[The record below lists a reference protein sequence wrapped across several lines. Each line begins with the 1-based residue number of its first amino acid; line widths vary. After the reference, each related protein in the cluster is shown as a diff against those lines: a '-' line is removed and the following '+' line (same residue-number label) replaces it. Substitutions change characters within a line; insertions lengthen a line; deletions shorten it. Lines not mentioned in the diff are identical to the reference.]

1 MYLKRLDIQGFKSFA
16 DKIVLD
22 FNSGITSVVGP
33 NGSGKSNIA
42 DAIRWVLGEQSIKT
56 LRGSKMEDV
65 IFAGTEHRKPLGF
78 AEVSIT
84 IDNSD
89 GALPIAYAEVTVTRR
104 IFRSGESEYLI
115 NKSACRLKDITELFL
130 DTGIGRDGYSV
141 IGQGRVDEILS
152 TRSEDR
158 RHIFE
163 EASGIMKYKVRK
175 LDAEKKLELTRQNL
189 ERINDILTELESQLG
204 PLKEQSE
211 TARRYLDL
219 RESLKELDVQV
230 YLDSMDKFKEKLKD
244 LEEQYKTVK
253 DNVEAENAKLE
264 EITGSN
270 RQKTDLLKSF
280 DEKLE
285 TVRQQFYEMD
295 GHLERCNSDIKLNN
309 EKMANLELNIGRLD
323 AETAELQAKLSGIGK
338 EEAGKQDKLK
348 YLERQLRDYTSKLEE
363 YEKQMDELLKTLD
376 ENERYIEQLKT
387 GVMDKMD
394 IQSDKKLQISNVK
407 THMEN
412 MHKRQKSID
421 HEVYQHTVEN
431 DRERMKKE
439 DLTESI
445 RHASEEIRKQKAKQ
459 QELLKERGESDK
471 MLEEMRIRQSKLK
484 SDIQFKSS
492 RVKTLREME
501 QNLEGYNR
509 SVRQI
514 LQECR
519 ESAEFGK
526 GIHGALAQLLKVDR
540 KYEAAI
546 EMTLG
551 SALQNIVTQTEEAA
565 KKAIEYL
572 KTNKL
577 GRATFLPIS
586 SVNGKTFDA
595 SMLGRISASQGF
607 CGVASGLVQ
616 YDPKYAGIMESLLGR
631 VVVADNLDNAIKMA
645 RSFGYS
651 FRIVTLEGDILSTG
665 GSMSGG
671 SLENRGP
678 NILSRSREITDLENE
693 LQALKSADAALEKD
707 IRLLAEDI
715 AQINSELASI
725 ENDMKNNELVKIRDE
740 SHLAQVE
747 ENMKRITARTD
758 MLKQEREQLDRQLAE
773 ISKELEKYQQELGA
787 IEQEISD
794 AKATIAGH
802 QDKHKEDQAVRDA
815 LHTDITDFK
824 ISVNSIKESMDTVRE
839 TTERLAGEKD
849 SLTKGISRKG
859 AEKAKA
865 LEEISHLR
873 ELNEGLNAVIRRH
886 EEEKAGKTF
895 ELDRL
900 TEERKLLE
908 EDLYDIVNKI
918 NDANKNILLLQEEFS
933 RVEVKKAKLETEME
947 ALQDRMWNEYEL
959 TYSSALEYVKAK
971 YGAQESGK
979 TEFSNEKSGDSQP
992 KRDIGSLAQA
1002 QKKINELKNAIKDL
1016 GPVNVASIEEYIK
1029 SKERFEFMSAQRN
1042 DMEQAREKLLRVV
1055 QEMTSIMKKQFLE
1068 QFKLINENFNIVFKE
1083 LFSGGRANLMLADQE
1098 NVLESGIEI
1107 EVQPPGKK
1115 LQNMMLLSGGERAF
1129 TAIAL
1134 LFAILRLKPSP
1145 FCVLDEIEAALDDA
1159 NVYRFAD
1166 YLRRYSAQTQFV
1178 MVTHRKGTM
1187 EGSDM
1192 LYGVTM
1198 QEHGVSRIV
1207 SMKLGEK
1214 VG

>member
-1 MYLKRLDIQGFKSFA
+1 MYLKRLDMQGFKSFA
-16 DKIVLD
+16 EKISLD
-22 FNSGITSVVGP
+22 FSGGITSVVGP

-56 LRGSKMEDV
+56 LRGAKMEDV

-89 GALPIAYAEVTVTRR
+89 SALPIEFGEVTITRR

-115 NKSACRLKDITELFL
+115 NKTPCRLKDITELLL

-152 TRSEDR
+152 SRSEDR

-175 LDAEKKLELTRQNL
+175 LEAEKKLELTRVNL
-189 ERINDILTELESQLG
+189 ERINDIIIELESQLG

-211 TARRYLDL
+211 TARKYLDL
-219 RESLKELDVQV
+219 RENLKELEVNV
-230 YLDSMDKFKEKLKD
+230 YLDSMEKFKDKLKD
-244 LEEQYKTVK
+244 LDEQYKTVK
-253 DNVEAENAKLE
+253 DNVDVENNKLE
-264 EITGSN
+264 EITSSN
-270 RQKTDLLKSF
+270 RDKTDLLKSF

-285 TVRQQFYEMD
+285 AARQQFYALE
-295 GHLERCNSDIKLNN
+295 GNLERCSSDIKLNN
-309 EKMANLELNIGRLD
+309 EKIGNLLQNINRLD
-323 AETAELQAKLSGIGK
+323 SEAEEFKSKMAGLDK

-348 YLERQLRDYTSKLEE
+348 YLEKQLNDYTTKLSE
-363 YEKQMDELLKTLD
+363 YEKQMEELLKTLD
-376 ENERYIEQLKT
+376 ESERHIELLKT
-387 GVMDKMD
+387 SIMDKMD
-394 IQSDKKLQISNVK
+394 IQSDKRMQINNVK

-412 MHKRQKSID
+412 MQKRQKSID
-421 HEVYQHTVEN
+421 TEVYQHVVEN
-431 DRERMKKE
+431 DREIMKKE
-439 DLTESI
+439 DLSESI
-445 RHASEEIRKQKAKQ
+445 RHASEQIRKQKNKL
-459 QELLKERGESDK
+459 QELAKERSESDK
-471 MLEEMRIRQSKLK
+471 MLDDLRIKQSKLK
-484 SDIQFKSS
+484 SDIQFKTS
-492 RVKTLREME
+492 RVRTLKEME

-509 SVRQI
+509 SVKQV
-514 LQECR
+514 LQTCR
-519 ESAEFGK
+519 ESPEFGK
-526 GIHGALAQLLKVDR
+526 GIHGALAQLIKVDR

-551 SALQNIVTQTEEAA
+551 SALQNIVTESEEAA

-572 KTNKL
+572 KLNKL

-586 SVNGKTFDA
+586 SVNGKSFES
-595 SMLGRISASQGF
+595 SMLNRITRSEGF
-607 CGVASGLVQ
+607 CGVASNLVT
-616 YDPKYAGIMESLLGR
+616 YELKYNGIIDSLLGK

-645 RSFGYS
+645 RAFGYS
-651 FRIVTLEGDILSTG
+651 FRIVTLEGDLLSTG

-678 NILSRSREITDLENE
+678 GILSRSREITELDVE
-693 LQALKSADAALEKD
+693 LQTLKATETALEKD
-707 IRLLAEDI
+707 IGLLAEDI
-715 AQINSELASI
+715 AQINTEISSI

-740 SHLAQVE
+740 SHLSQVE
-747 ENMKRITARTD
+747 ENMKKLSARMD
-758 MLKQEREQLDRQLAE
+758 MLKQEKEQLERQLAD
-773 ISKELEKYQQELGA
+773 ISREMEKYQQELTA
-787 IEQEISD
+787 IELEISETKKTV
-794 AKATIAGH
+794 AEH
-802 QDKHKEDQAVRDA
+802 QEKHKEDQTVRDA
-815 LHTDITDFK
+815 LHADITDFK
-824 ISVNSIKESMDTVRE
+824 ISVNSIKESMDTVKE
-839 TTERLAGEKD
+839 TTERLSSEKD
-849 SLTKGISRKG
+849 ALLKGIARKG
-859 AEKAKA
+859 SEKTKCQ
-865 LEEISHLR
+865 EEIKNL
-873 ELNEGLNAVIRRH
+873 EVLNEGLNAVIRKH
-886 EEEKAGKTF
+886 VEEKSGKTF

-900 TEERKLLE
+900 TEERKILE
-908 EDLYDIVNKI
+908 EDLYDIINKI
-918 NDANKNILLLQEEFS
+918 NDANKNILLLQEEYS

-959 TYSSALEYVKAK
+959 TYSSALQLKKE
-971 YGAQESGK
+971 
-979 TEFSNEKSGDSQP
+979 
-992 KRDIGSLAQA
+992 IGSLTQA
-1002 QKKINELKNAIKDL
+1002 QKKITELRNSIKDL
-1016 GPVNVASIEEYIK
+1016 GAVNVASIEEYVK
-1029 SKERFEFMSAQRN
+1029 AKERYEFMSAQRN

-1055 QEMTSIMKKQFLE
+1055 QEMTTIMKKQFLE

-1083 LFSGGRANLMLADQE
+1083 LFSGGRASLLLVDLE

-1107 EVQPPGKK
+1107 EVQPPGKR

-1134 LFAILRLKPSP
+1134 LFSLLRLKPSP

-1159 NVYRFAD
+1159 NVYRFSD
-1166 YLRRYSAQTQFV
+1166 YVKRYSEQTQFI

-1198 QEHGVSRIV
+1198 QEHGISRIV
-1207 SMKLGEK
+1207 SMKMGEK